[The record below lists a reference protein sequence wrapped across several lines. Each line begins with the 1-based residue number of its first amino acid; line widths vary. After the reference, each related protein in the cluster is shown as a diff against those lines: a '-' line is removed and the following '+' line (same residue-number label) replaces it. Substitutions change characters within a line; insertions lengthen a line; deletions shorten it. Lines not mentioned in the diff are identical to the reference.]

1 MKSTECVREGNLEY
15 SEKRIWNRNQKV
27 YLANC
32 KSQTAQTC
40 KLRLQFG
47 KAIYGLCTTNELSEV
62 ISKARVESKIMEY
75 TCRGQSKMNR
85 VSANDSHETG
95 RKEPQLCLSHWNL
108 EVAHYCT
115 QLAQSHW

>member
-47 KAIYGLCTTNELSEV
+47 KAIYGLCTANELSEV
-62 ISKARVESKIMEY
+62 ITKARVESKIMEY
-75 TCRGQSKMNR
+75 TCRGQSKINR
-85 VSANDSHETG
+85 VSALISG
-95 RKEPQLCLSHWNL
+95 GLPS
-108 EVAHYCT
+108 
-115 QLAQSHW
+115 